1 MQSIQFV
8 AIIISLIILVVV
20 VDLIRRGM
28 LKEQYALLW
37 IASAIVLMILSVWRG
52 LLDII
57 ASILGVA
64 YPPSFLFLVAFLF
77 LLLIVLY
84 FSVVISNISE
94 KNKKLSQ
101 EVALLK
107 TMFEEHKKTG

>member
-37 IASAIVLMILSVWRG
+37 IASAIVLMMLSVWRG

-77 LLLIVLY
+77 LLLIVLH

-107 TMFEEHKKTG
+107 TMFEEHKKMG

>member
-37 IASAIVLMILSVWRG
+37 IASAIVLMMLSVWRG

-107 TMFEEHKKTG
+107 TMFEEHKKMG

>member
-1 MQSIQFV
+1 
-8 AIIISLIILVVV
+8 
-20 VDLIRRGM
+20 M

-37 IASAIVLMILSVWRG
+37 IASAIVLMMLSVWRG

>member
-37 IASAIVLMILSVWRG
+37 IASAIVLMMLSVWRG

>member
-77 LLLIVLY
+77 LLLIVLH